1 MRKPSTKLISTFII
15 ILFSIYFAV
24 PSLLQNKFLG
34 YTLWNKDKIRLGLD
48 LQGGSQLL
56 LQVETKKALDEKL
69 LNLSEEIRDT
79 LATDEIYFDDLF
91 VDNAKINL
99 KLSKKSHLEEVE
111 KILKRLDTVSF
122 TMENNNFL
130 IEFKEDYKK
139 NFVRSLI
146 LQSLEIVR
154 KRIDEVG
161 TNEPII
167 QIQGKQRIL
176 VQLPGLKDPDRIKRL
191 LGKTAKMN
199 FRMVDEKAMGQ
210 LNKKKF
216 FIGSEI
222 VNHLEN
228 NLPYVVKKRIGVS
241 GDNLIDANASVD
253 QFNQPVVSIRFD
265 SIGSRRFADLTSKH
279 TGKRFAIVLDGKVIS
294 APVIREAIPTGNAQ
308 ISGNFTFE
316 SANDLAILLRAGS
329 LPAPIS
335 ILEERSVGPSLGE
348 DSIRAGTF
356 SVIIALS
363 LVFVYMI
370 FIYGKLGL
378 IANTVLIVN
387 FLFIIAWIVL
397 LEATLTLPGIAGIA
411 LTVGMAVDANV
422 LVFER
427 IREEKKLGRSKI
439 SAINTGFQQA
449 LRAILDANITTLI
462 AAIILFF
469 MGSGPIK
476 GFSITLGLGVI
487 STITCTIIISRL
499 LIDYFYIRNSKREI
513 SI

>member
-1 MRKPSTKLISTFII
+1 MKKPSIKLIFSFLIV
-15 ILFSIYFAV
+15 LFSLYFAI
-24 PSLLQNKFLG
+24 PSLTKNNDSELNFLKK
-34 YTLWNKDKIRLGLD
+34 NKIRLGLD

-56 LQVETKKALDEKL
+56 LQVETEKALSEKL
-69 LNLSEEIRDT
+69 LNLSEELRDLLNNDGIT
-79 LATDEIYFDDLF
+79 Y
-91 VDNAKINL
+91 DNISVVEEQIKVFFTETFLESKLENL
-99 KLSKKSHLEEVE
+99 LDK
-111 KILKRLDTVSF
+111 LDTIDYTIFKDYILV
-122 TMENNNFL
+122 
-130 IEFKEDYKK
+130 EFNQDYKK
-139 NFVRSLI
+139 NFTRSLI
-146 LQSLEIVR
+146 IQSLEIVR

-167 QIQGKQRIL
+167 QIQGRKRIL
-176 VQLPGLKDPDRIKRL
+176 VQLPGLKDPERVKRL

-199 FRMVDEKAMGQ
+199 FRLVDEKAMT
-210 LNKKKF
+210 LINDKKY

-222 VNHLEN
+222 VYHLDN
-228 NLPYVVKKRIGVS
+228 NIPYVIKKRIGVS

-265 SIGSRRFADLTSKH
+265 STGSRRFADLTSKH
-279 TGKRFAIVLDGKVIS
+279 TGQRFAIVLDNKVIS
-294 APVIREAIPTGNAQ
+294 APVIREAIPSGNAQ

-335 ILEERSVGPSLGE
+335 ILEERTVGPSLGQ
-348 DSIRAGTF
+348 DSIDAGTF
-356 SVIIALS
+356 SVGLALS
-363 LVFVYMI
+363 LVFIYMF

-378 IANTVLIVN
+378 IANVVLIVN
-387 FLFIIAWIVL
+387 FLFIIAWLVL

-422 LVFER
+422 LIFER
-427 IREEKKLGRSKI
+427 IREEKNLGRSKI

-449 LRAILDANITTLI
+449 LRAILDANVTTLI

-469 MGSGPIK
+469 LGSGPIR

-487 STITCTIIISRL
+487 STITCTMIISRL
-499 LIDYFYIRNSKREI
+499 LIDTFYTKNSKRDI

>member
-1 MRKPSTKLISTFII
+1 MKKPSIKLIFSFLIV
-15 ILFSIYFAV
+15 LFSLYFAI
-24 PSLLQNKFLG
+24 PSLIKNNDLELNFLKE
-34 YTLWNKDKIRLGLD
+34 NKIRLGLD

-56 LQVETKKALDEKL
+56 LQVETEKALSEKL
-69 LNLSEEIRDT
+69 SNLSEELRD
-79 LATDEIYFDDLF
+79 LLNNDDITY
-91 VDNAKINL
+91 DNISVVEEQIKVFFTETFLESKLENL
-99 KLSKKSHLEEVE
+99 LNK
-111 KILKRLDTVSF
+111 LDTIDYSIFKDYILV
-122 TMENNNFL
+122 
-130 IEFKEDYKK
+130 EFNQDYKK
-139 NFVRSLI
+139 NFTRSLI
-146 LQSLEIVR
+146 IQSLEIVR

-167 QIQGKQRIL
+167 QIQGKKRIL
-176 VQLPGLKDPDRIKRL
+176 VQLPGLKDPERVKRL

-199 FRMVDEKAMGQ
+199 FRLVDEKAMT
-210 LNKKKF
+210 LINDKKY

-222 VNHLEN
+222 VYHSDN
-228 NLPYVVKKRIGVS
+228 NIPYVIKKRIGVS

-265 SIGSRRFADLTSKH
+265 STGSRRFADLTSKH
-279 TGKRFAIVLDGKVIS
+279 TGQRFAIVLDNKVIS
-294 APVIREAIPTGNAQ
+294 APVIREAIPSGNAQ

-335 ILEERSVGPSLGE
+335 ILEERTVGPSLGQ
-348 DSIRAGTF
+348 DSIDAGTF
-356 SVIIALS
+356 SVGLALS
-363 LVFVYMI
+363 LVFIYMF

-378 IANTVLIVN
+378 IANVVLIVN
-387 FLFIIAWIVL
+387 FLFIIAWLVL

-422 LVFER
+422 LIFER
-427 IREEKKLGRSKI
+427 IREEKNLGRSKI

-449 LRAILDANITTLI
+449 LRAILDANVTTLI

-469 MGSGPIK
+469 LGSGPIR

-487 STITCTIIISRL
+487 STITCTMIISRL
-499 LIDYFYIRNSKREI
+499 LIDNFYTKNPKRDI